1 MSETKRKKNY
11 YFGCL
16 YLRINMRNNPVIIK
30 PFFNNNLRRRFHIT
44 SQSSERNI
52 PSNEPIGQNEQ
63 SEIRKFGVIDLGKPI
78 SPAAREAEFQRKIRS
93 RKKMRPLS
101 HSRYECHLKYFLYTY
116 FI

>member
-1 MSETKRKKNY
+1 
-11 YFGCL
+11 
-16 YLRINMRNNPVIIK
+16 MRNNPVIIK

-52 PSNEPIGQNEQ
+52 PSNEPTGQNEQ
-63 SEIRKFGVIDLGKPI
+63 SEIRKFGVIDLGKPK

-101 HSRYECHLKYFLYTY
+101 HSRYECHLKYFLYTILY
-116 FI
+116 KTVKLFSGKKL